1 MLLKALDTP
10 PEILDDAVRYAR
22 VMLVGA
28 PLIFLLWLAT
38 SISRGVGDAV
48 SPMWALILATGVAL
62 LCTPA
67 LIAGWAGL
75 PRLDVLSPAASRCSA
90 SRWRWAGWRGAGA
103 AGAIP
108 GAQCCPAARTALRPD
123 ADALDPEDRRAGRP
137 ADADHGGGRDRAA
150 GAGES
155 TRRAGH
161 GGLWRGDAA
170 DELAATARDVAG
182 HQRHH
187 PGRPRHRR
195 RTRPPA
201 GRHRPHRVDDERGGD
216 GPVRLRRLCT
226 GRPTPSA
233 CS

>member
-1 MLLKALDTP
+1 MLAGQAWGARNPTRARAVAGTALALVLAVGLIVSVIGGLTAPMLLKALDTP

-75 PRLDVLSPAASRCSA
+75 PRLDVLSPAASTLLGFTLA
-90 SRWRWAGWRGAGA
+90 LGWLAWRWRRRPS
-103 AGAIP
+103 P

-123 ADALDPEDRRAGRP
+123 ADALDPEDRR
-137 ADADHGGGRDRAA
+137 
-150 GAGES
+150 
-155 TRRAGH
+155 
-161 GGLWRGDAA
+161 
-170 DELAATARDVAG
+170 
-182 HQRHH
+182 
-187 PGRPRHRR
+187 
-195 RTRPPA
+195 RPPC
-201 GRHRPHRVDDERGGD
+201 R
-216 GPVRLRRLCT
+216 C
-226 GRPTPSA
+226 
-233 CS
+233 